1 MSRLIWKSVAQ
12 TVTKAS
18 IAVDAENE
26 RTRANS
32 WHAFVSGTFG
42 GATLQISYSPDT
54 IDTSDANSTWFAP
67 VALAF
72 TSGGDTFFQA
82 RPRKFRVATTGG
94 NGTTSV
100 NVEIR
105 A

>member
-1 MSRLIWKSVAQ
+1 MSRLIWKGVLQGATSP
-12 TVTKAS
+12 S
-18 IAVDAENE
+18 IVVDAQNE
-26 RTRANS
+26 LTRNPS

-42 GATLQISYSPDT
+42 GTSCQIQYAPDP
-54 IDTSDANSTWFAP
+54 IEVNDTNSTWFAP
-67 VALAF
+67 TALVF
-72 TSGGDTFFQA
+72 TSGGDTYFLA
-82 RPRKFRVATTGG
+82 RPRKFRVVNTGG